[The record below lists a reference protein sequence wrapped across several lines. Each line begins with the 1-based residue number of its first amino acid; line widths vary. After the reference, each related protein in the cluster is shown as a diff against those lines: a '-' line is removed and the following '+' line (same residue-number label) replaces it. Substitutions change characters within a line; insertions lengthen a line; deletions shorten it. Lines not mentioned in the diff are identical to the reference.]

1 MNMSKAI
8 AVMNTSGVALAAS
21 NDTSFNRKKIYN
33 LSPEVPVGIML
44 SGKENYLHVPWE
56 TLINIYRNKL
66 NNKQFDTLEQYVAD
80 FLMFIDQMNYEDQSS
95 DEAEAIFAYEAV
107 KREVE
112 TLTSQLF
119 TLSKQAPDHY
129 LVQGEALLEKAL
141 NVLEKD
147 YINEFDNSDFRLM
160 TEKFSEEI
168 DELLDA
174 HLSRALMK
182 DAWRGTIKT
191 IVCSNVLKNFG
202 HHTKL
207 IFAGFGE
214 NELFPSVITVMIEG
228 KINNK
233 LKYAASSDLSKSVH
247 LGQEAFVIPFSEEV
261 NVPLLTTG
269 IDDDLEEYSLTQ
281 METMLGEIESGLL
294 NDLKNQFKTNI
305 ALETIEKT
313 IHERLV
319 TAYQSYN
326 QNVFDYK
333 QAEFINPFTKQIKHL
348 SKTELARMATSF
360 LHLPTE
366 NNVYSTENAVVT
378 KGDGVEPSYITF

>member
-1 MNMSKAI
+1 
-8 AVMNTSGVALAAS
+8 
-21 NDTSFNRKKIYN
+21 D
-33 LSPEVPVGIML
+33 
-44 SGKENYLHVPWE
+44 
-56 TLINIYRNKL
+56 
-66 NNKQFDTLEQYVAD
+66 
-80 FLMFIDQMNYEDQSS
+80 
-95 DEAEAIFAYEAV
+95 IFAYEPI

-119 TLSKQAPDHY
+119 TISKQAPDHY

-147 YINEFDNSDFRLM
+147 YINEFDNSDFRIM
-160 TEKFSEEI
+160 PEKFREEI

-233 LKYAASSDLSKSVH
+233 LKYA
-247 LGQEAFVIPFSEEV
+247 
-261 NVPLLTTG
+261 
-269 IDDDLEEYSLTQ
+269 
-281 METMLGEIESGLL
+281 
-294 NDLKNQFKTNI
+294 
-305 ALETIEKT
+305 
-313 IHERLV
+313 
-319 TAYQSYN
+319 
-326 QNVFDYK
+326 
-333 QAEFINPFTKQIKHL
+333 
-348 SKTELARMATSF
+348 
-360 LHLPTE
+360 
-366 NNVYSTENAVVT
+366 
-378 KGDGVEPSYITF
+378 